1 MESSPN
7 RRTYPSLLAELRRN
21 IEGLSISMAVILDRG
36 LRISRGGLL
45 YAGAGEMADW
55 LGDSDR
61 RNAQRIR
68 RALIDRGH
76 LVVEGQRHR
85 ENGADSVLECRF
97 AEAVLAVYCRWRDAQ
112 RPTDCRRP
120 TTKCHRQL
128 VPSSGFYKKP
138 SEGAREDAPCSPNQD
153 EISDGWIEAAANER
167 RLAGLPDA
175 DLKLE
180 WRKLV
185 NRTEGQVVSRWRWID
200 WALKAH
206 RCTPARKDEPAP
218 AASLSP
224 FKGRER
230 EAARVLGFYESGF
243 WLRSWG
249 PRPDQPGC
257 EVEPAILAWAQ
268 ETAASRRAA
277 A

>member
-1 MESSPN
+1 MEKPN
-7 RRTYPSLLAELRRN
+7 RFAVLTAAALDPSLTDVLPVLAQLLRFQVAGRVRRSVRKLAEDVGKSTGWVQRRLAALRDRKV
-21 IEGLSISMAVILDRG
+21 LKIL
-36 LRISRGGLL
+36 
-45 YAGAGEMADW
+45 
-55 LGDSDR
+55 
-61 RNAQRIR
+61 
-68 RALIDRGH
+68 
-76 LVVEGQRHR
+76 
-85 ENGADSVLECRF
+85 
-97 AEAVLAVYCRWRDAQ
+97 AVLDDGSYVCELAERFLPA
-112 RPTDCRRP
+112 PRRRI
-120 TTKCHRQL
+120 TAGTRRSASGTRKN
-128 VPSSGFYKKP
+128 PSSGFYEKP
-138 SEGAREDAPCSPNQD
+138 LEGAERETAPPLSQD
-153 EISDGWIEAAANER
+153 EISEEWIDAATNER
-167 RLAGLPDA
+167 RVAGLPDA

-185 NRTEGQVVSRWRWID
+185 NRMEGQAVSRWRWID

-218 AASLSP
+218 APSPSP

-230 EAARVLGFYESGF
+230 EVARVLGFYESGF

-257 EVEPAILAWAQ
+257 EVAPAILAWAQ